1 MRKKSAK
8 KQLSKED
15 FGVHIVNF
23 FLILFFGS
31 LMIGIWPKPILL
43 IGLIIVDV
51 TYLLCILIFSKTNFS
66 LHFRPSV
73 EWLIVLFL
81 VTFAI
86 GFITYLMITEGHS
99 LGTFL
104 ARYSRPGY
112 GIKYG
117 GSYPL
122 LVIPIWA
129 LAFSMCFKLK
139 QINKDK

>member
-8 KQLSKED
+8 KRLSKED
-15 FGVHIVNF
+15 FGFHIVNF
-23 FLILFFGS
+23 FLILYFGS
-31 LMIGIWPKPILL
+31 SMIGIWPKPILL

-66 LHFRPSV
+66 LHFRPSA
-73 EWLIVLFL
+73 ECLIALFL
-81 VTFAI
+81 ATFAI
-86 GFITYLMITEGHS
+86 GYITYLMITEGHS

-104 ARYSRPGY
+104 ARYSP
-112 GIKYG
+112 K
-117 GSYPL
+117 GSHFRYNGCPL